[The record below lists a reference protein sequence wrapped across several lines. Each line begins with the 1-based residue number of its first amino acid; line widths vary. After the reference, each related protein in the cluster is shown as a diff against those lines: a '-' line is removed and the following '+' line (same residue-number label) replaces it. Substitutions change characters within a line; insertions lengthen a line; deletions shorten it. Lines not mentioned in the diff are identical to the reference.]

1 MPYQVKL
8 NDALKRFT
16 LDQDKVYPPQETV
29 KRFHDKLQQI
39 NLDILKSTIRIDNGR
54 LDIPVY
60 FSTCGADAVNIIG
73 TKKQMG
79 KGATPEQA
87 EASAVMELAERF
99 SFFSFAKNSQNFLN
113 EKYINVQNK
122 AISFDQIAQS
132 VHDESD
138 DLPVTQKIFENL
150 PLKWTWGYNLT
161 RKQEVLI
168 PFDWFFSINEF
179 NGPSAGN
186 CVEEAL
192 SQGICEI
199 VERHT
204 SSIIS
209 QNRLNVAAIRPE
221 SATDPLVIEM
231 LKKYRNAGIN
241 LYISD
246 FSLDTGIPTVGVLAY
261 DPTTFPSMSE
271 LVWTAGTTPDPQKA
285 LSRALTEVAQLAGD
299 FNSAANYVAS
309 GLPKYNRLEEAD
321 YIINPEKQ
329 VNITD
334 LPDLSDANIKT
345 EVLNC
350 ISALAA
356 NGMEVLVINT
366 THNQLEMPAFYTI
379 IPGAHFRERSLG
391 TSVGMFS
398 AKHVFE
404 NNAPAR
410 AISAL
415 ESIQKMLPHK
425 YYVHFYL
432 GASHLALDN
441 PETARSY
448 FQQALALEPNEQDM
462 PSIYSYLGVAL
473 KNMGEYHQALET
485 LEAGRKLDPE
495 RSDIYNLMGFCHFKL
510 KAHHQAIDNFQKVID
525 LDPSS
530 AIDYANIAVNYR
542 QLGET
547 EKARRFFQM
556 ALTLD
561 DTIQFAEDGLK
572 QLKNEG

>member
-1 MPYQVKL
+1 MQYTVEL
-8 NDALKRFT
+8 NDALKQFT
-16 LDQDKVYPPQETV
+16 LDQDKIFPPEETV
-29 KRFHDKLQQI
+29 KRFHEKLK
-39 NLDILKSTIRIDNGR
+39 NTDLDILKSTHRIDNGR

-60 FSTCGADAVNIIG
+60 FSTCGVDAVNIIG

-79 KGATPEQA
+79 KGGTPAQA

-99 SFFSFAKNSQNFLN
+99 SFFSFTKNPNNFFTDQHLN
-113 EKYINVQNK
+113 VKDK
-122 AISFDQIAQS
+122 AIAFEKIAQS

-138 DLPVTQKIFENL
+138 DLPASRKIFETL

-161 RKQEVLI
+161 REQEVLI

-209 QNRLNVAAIRPE
+209 HNQLKVAAIRAG

-231 LKKYRNAGIN
+231 LQKYQNAGIK

-246 FSLDTGIPTVGVLAY
+246 FSLDTGIPTVGVMAT
-261 DPTTFPSMSE
+261 DPSTFPHLSE
-271 LVWTAGTTPDPQKA
+271 IVWTAGTTPDPQKA

-299 FNSAANYVAS
+299 FNTNANYVAS
-309 GLPKYNRLEEAD
+309 GLPKYTTIEEAD
-321 YIINPEKQ
+321 YILNPPKEVDIK
-329 VNITD
+329 D
-334 LPDLSDANIKT
+334 LPDLSDDNIKT
-345 EVLNC
+345 EVQNC
-350 ISALAA
+350 LSALAA

-366 THNQLEMPAFYTI
+366 MHNQLKIPAFYTI

-391 TSVGMFS
+391 TSVGMFA
-398 AKHVFE
+398 AKHIFE
-404 NNAPAR
+404 NRPSAE
-410 AISAL
+410 AIAEL
-415 ESIQKMLPHK
+415 ENIQKMLPNK

-432 GASHLALDN
+432 GASHLSINDPA
-441 PETARSY
+441 TARPY
-448 FQQALALEPNEQDM
+448 FSKALTLEPTEQDI

-473 KNMGEYHQALET
+473 KEMGEYRQALEI
-485 LEAGRKLDPE
+485 LKEGEKLDQE
-495 RSDIYNLMGFCHFKL
+495 RTDIYNLMGFCHFKL
-510 KAHHQAIDNFQKVID
+510 KEHLEAIENFKKVVA

-530 AIDYANIAVNYR
+530 AIDYANIASNYR
-542 QLGET
+542 QMGEK
-547 EKARRFFQM
+547 EKAIRYYQM

-561 DTIQFAEDGLK
+561 DSIQFAKDHIAELHD
-572 QLKNEG
+572 